1 MKKILAFSAAVLTIA
16 FIASPALSQVNW
28 EVDKNHTE
36 IQFKVKHMVITTV
49 TGRFKDFDIKFS
61 SSRIDN
67 FSNAKLETV
76 IRAESIFTDVDNRDN
91 HLRSDDFLNVSEHPE
106 IRFVSKSFRKISG
119 NTYKVV
125 GDLTIK
131 GVTKEIELDADF
143 SGPVKARGST
153 LVAFHVTGS
162 INRFDFGVKFNAVLE
177 TGGLVVS
184 DTVHF
189 DFNLEF
195 CSEGN

>member
-1 MKKILAFSAAVLTIA
+1 MKRIIVIFAALLI
-16 FIASPALSQVNW
+16 IASSAVSQVTWN
-28 EVDKNHTE
+28 VDKNHTE

-49 TGRFKDFDIKFS
+49 TGRFKDYDIKFS
-61 SSRIDN
+61 SNRIDN
-67 FSNAKLETV
+67 FSNAKLETT
-76 IRAESIFTDVDNRDN
+76 IRTESIFTDNENRDE
-91 HLRSDDFLNVSEHPE
+91 HLRSEDFLNVSEHPE
-106 IRFVSKSFRKISG
+106 IRFVSKMFRKISG
-119 NTYKVV
+119 NMYKIV

-131 GVTKEIELDADF
+131 DVTKEVELDGEL

-162 INRFDFGVKFNAVLE
+162 INRFDFGVQFNALLE

-184 DTVHF
+184 DTVNF

-195 CSEGN
+195 GIESN